1 MAVDRLLAEGHRIG
15 RDARAALEIAY
26 PAARVLPWPFRR
38 PRTTPALDE
47 LTAVLF
53 APHPSWIARQPQPEQ
68 KRYVTSLGRAL
79 QWSFSAADD
88 QHT

>member
-1 MAVDRLLAEGHRIG
+1 MAHLTHDGVCA
-15 RDARAALEIAY
+15 DA
-26 PAARVLPWPFRR
+26 
-38 PRTTPALDE
+38 TPALDE
-47 LTAVLF
+47 PTAVLF